1 MEIELLVRAVI
12 RDKGRLLITHT
23 KGADNV
29 YLPGGHVEP
38 GEGTVNALA
47 RELEEELGVDVLVG
61 EYLGAVE
68 HEWEVAG
75 VRSQEINHLFV
86 VTSPELLATHSPE
99 SREDYIEFT
108 WISPSE
114 FEERNLQPAPLR
126 QLLSDLRSNSRRL
139 WWAST
144 MEPRNG

>member
-1 MEIELLVRAVI
+1 M
-12 RDKGRLLITHT
+12 
-23 KGADNV
+23 

-38 GEGTVNALA
+38 GEGMVNALA

-68 HEWEVAG
+68 HEWEAAG

>member
-12 RDKGRLLITHT
+12 EDEGRFLITHT
-23 KGADNV
+23 KGADNL

-38 GEGTVNALA
+38 GEGMVHALI

-68 HEWEVAG
+68 HEWKAAG
-75 VRSQEINHLFV
+75 VRSQEINHFFV
-86 VTSPELLATHSPE
+86 VTSPELLATHAPD

-108 WISPSE
+108 WIPPSE
-114 FEERNLQPAPLR
+114 FKVRNLQPAPLR
-126 QLLSDLRSNSRRL
+126 QLLSDLRSKPRRT